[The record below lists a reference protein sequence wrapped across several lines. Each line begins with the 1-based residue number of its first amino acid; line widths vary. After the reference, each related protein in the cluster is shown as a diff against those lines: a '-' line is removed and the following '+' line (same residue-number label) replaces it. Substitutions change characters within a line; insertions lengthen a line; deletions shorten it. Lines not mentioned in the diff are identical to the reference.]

1 MVFLLLSDKI
11 MATGFLFLLQVFGV
25 VLGIWSVW
33 AMKINNLN
41 VAPEVKK
48 NAVFVESGPYYII
61 RNPMYASL
69 MVFFG
74 TGLLQ
79 SFQLVKFIVF
89 LILVLVFIFKIHLE
103 EKFLEDRFGKIYLDY
118 KKKTYRL
125 IPYLV

>member
-1 MVFLLLSDKI
+1 
-11 MATGFLFLLQVFGV
+11 
-25 VLGIWSVW
+25 
-33 AMKINNLN
+33 MKINNLN

-48 NAVFVESGPYYII
+48 NAVFVESGPYCII

-89 LILVLVFIFKIHLE
+89 LVLVLVFIFKIRLE